1 MGVGAIGFVL
11 QLSSLA
17 LMTMVADWPYQL
29 ATALA
34 VELAVVH
41 NFVWHER
48 WTWRERTE
56 RQSGLFKR
64 FVRYQITT
72 GATSLAGN
80 LLFTVWLVERAGVP
94 PLAGNVAAVGAMS
107 VANFLLYDRWVFA
120 KKAIAAAAAI
130 AVFPSP
136 ASAGDM
142 NPETLAAWNKYIDSA
157 EDRLLERQDTAVQP
171 GPPRG
176 EAIGIPGGTIHRW
189 RGSTVIRGI
198 GVDDLVHALKNPGTP
213 PPQNDVLEARV
224 LEKTGD
230 SLHVYLKLVRRTI
243 ITATYD
249 TEHRVTFWREGPG
262 VVRSRSVST
271 KIAESGGG
279 DRGFLWRL
287 NSYWRYVQAGNDVV
301 VELESVSLSR
311 SVPTVLKPV
320 AGPIIGRVGR
330 ESVTS
335 TLDAMR
341 DFFEKS

>member
-1 MGVGAIGFVL
+1 
-11 QLSSLA
+11 
-17 LMTMVADWPYQL
+17 
-29 ATALA
+29 
-34 VELAVVH
+34 
-41 NFVWHER
+41 
-48 WTWRERTE
+48 
-56 RQSGLFKR
+56 
-64 FVRYQITT
+64 
-72 GATSLAGN
+72 
-80 LLFTVWLVERAGVP
+80 
-94 PLAGNVAAVGAMS
+94 
-107 VANFLLYDRWVFA
+107 
-120 KKAIAAAAAI
+120 
-130 AVFPSP
+130 
-136 ASAGDM
+136 M